1 MKTYQ
6 SSTKEKKTKKN
17 FFMRNI
23 YGIIFGATLLVVAG
37 VITLTLVLNA
47 KTPVDN
53 KPGGDVDVDVPTPKP
68 TFVVPLEE
76 YSVGQSAALDKLV
89 YSSTLNQ
96 WRTHNGIDLIAA
108 AGAQVKCVASGT
120 VEKVESTTLEGTVI
134 TIAHADGLVSI
145 YKGLSDQVAVKEGD
159 SVTSGDVIGT
169 VADTMMIEQR
179 EGAHLHLEMKLAGKY
194 VDPAAYVTDLAG
206 EK

>member
-37 VITLTLVLNA
+37 IITLTLVLNNR
-47 KTPVDN
+47 TPSQVG
-53 KPGGDVDVDVPTPKP
+53 PGPDVDIDVPTPKP
-68 TFVVPLEE
+68 TYIVPLDE
-76 YSVGQSAALDKLV
+76 YTMGQSAALDKLV

-96 WRTHNGIDLIAA
+96 WRTHNGIDLMAS
-108 AGAQVKCVASGT
+108 AGAVVKSVGSGT
-120 VEKVESTTLEGTVI
+120 VEKVETTTLEGVVVTV
-134 TIAHADGLVSI
+134 AHADGLVSI
-145 YKGLSDQVAVKEGD
+145 YKGLSSDVNVKVGD
-159 SVTSGDVIGT
+159 GVSAGDVIGT
-169 VADTMMIEQR
+169 VADTMMMEQR

-194 VDPAAYVTDLAG
+194 VDPASYIPDLAT